1 MAPKPSEIDRLRIE
15 VRVPPHTHAA
25 IVAAAAR
32 AGVSIN
38 AWATMVL
45 GLAAGASPDLAL
57 AIEVFGAA
65 ALEAPRKRRGSA

>member
-1 MAPKPSEIDRLRIE
+1 MPNLTETDRTRIDI
-15 VRVPPHTHAA
+15 RVPQVTHAA
-25 IVAAAAR
+25 IAAAATR

-57 AIEVFGAA
+57 AIEVFGTAA
-65 ALEAPRKRRGSA
+65 TKTRRKARRTA